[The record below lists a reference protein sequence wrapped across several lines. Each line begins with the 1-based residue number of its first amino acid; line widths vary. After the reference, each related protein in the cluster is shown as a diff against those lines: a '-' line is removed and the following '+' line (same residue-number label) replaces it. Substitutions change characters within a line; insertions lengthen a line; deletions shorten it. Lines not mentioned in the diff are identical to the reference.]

1 MRTLFFEDSEFE
13 LGPTG
18 NFVIV
23 SEVEGLAER
32 IDQRLKLFKGKY
44 FMDITQGVP
53 YLEDILVKPID
64 PGLAASILN
73 AEILKEPDVT
83 SIGSVTV
90 DLDANTRVLSYNATV
105 NSSFGS
111 FEVSI

>member
-1 MRTLFFEDSEFE
+1 MRTLFFEDSEFKV
-13 LGPTG
+13 GPTG
-18 NFVIV
+18 NFVVV
-23 SEVEGLAER
+23 SEVDGLAER

-44 FMDITQGVP
+44 FMDNTKGVP

-73 AEILKEPDVT
+73 AEILKESGVLG
-83 SIGSVTV
+83 IGSVTV
-90 DLDANTRVLSYNATV
+90 DLDENTRVLSYNATV
-105 NSSFGS
+105 KSSFGD